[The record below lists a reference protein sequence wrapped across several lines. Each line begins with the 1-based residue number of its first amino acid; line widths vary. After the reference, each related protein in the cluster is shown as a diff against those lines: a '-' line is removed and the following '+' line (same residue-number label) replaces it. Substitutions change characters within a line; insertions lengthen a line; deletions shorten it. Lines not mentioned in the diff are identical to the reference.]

1 MQDSKSFLRILTI
14 LFLALAA
21 TQTIFAILSFAQHQK
36 TEVIIDPANDVLFIP
51 FLATLLLAF
60 AVGPILYKK
69 IIAQAHGKTLSEK
82 LNQYRIGIFIRYATI
97 EGPSLFGI
105 VIYFLSGNFFYLLIS
120 ALLIVYFLT
129 LKPSKEKIERD
140 LNLDYKEK
148 EQFERGPREFNS

>member
-1 MQDSKSFLRILTI
+1 MQDSKSYLKNLTI
-14 LFLALAA
+14 IYLALAA
-21 TQTIFAILSFAQHQK
+21 TQTAFAIVSFAQHQK
-36 TEVIIDPANDVLFIP
+36 TEMILDPANDVLFIP
-51 FLATLLLAF
+51 FLATLSIAF

-69 IIAQAHGKTLSEK
+69 IVGQAQGKTLAEK
-82 LNQYRIGIFIRYATI
+82 LNQFRSAIIIRYATV

-129 LKPSKEKIERD
+129 LKPSKEKIEKD

-148 EQFERGPREFNS
+148 EQFERGMR